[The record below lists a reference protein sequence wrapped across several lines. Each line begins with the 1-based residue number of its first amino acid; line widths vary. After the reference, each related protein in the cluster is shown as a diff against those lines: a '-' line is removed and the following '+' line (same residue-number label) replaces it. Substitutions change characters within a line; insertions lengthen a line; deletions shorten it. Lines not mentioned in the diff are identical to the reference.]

1 MTSRRRLEVI
11 ENSAYV
17 HLAVVHAGGSVLA
30 FQEFFRLLI
39 KMKSFVK
46 LAS

>member
-1 MTSRRRLEVI
+1 MTSTRRVEVI
-11 ENSAYV
+11 KNSAYV
-17 HLAVVHAGGSVLA
+17 HLALVHADGSVLA
-30 FQEFFRLLI
+30 FQVFFRLLI

>member
-1 MTSRRRLEVI
+1 MTSTRRVEVI
-11 ENSAYV
+11 ENMTYV
-17 HLAVVHAGGSVLA
+17 HLALVHAGRTVVA
-30 FQEFFRLLI
+30 FQVFFRLLI

>member
-1 MTSRRRLEVI
+1 MTSTRRVEVI

-17 HLAVVHAGGSVLA
+17 HLAVVHAGGSVPA
-30 FQEFFRLLI
+30 FQVFFRLLI